1 MERFQK
7 TPLENKLSL
16 ILTYLELRAKKDIED
31 RIERKKLQEYERS
44 DRVCVEI
51 QLKDVLDQG
60 GLIYNVTSLPAYLKA
75 YFCTLPEGKI
85 KVKLID

>member
-31 RIERKKLQEYERS
+31 RIERKKLQEIA
-44 DRVCVEI
+44 D
-51 QLKDVLDQG
+51 K
-60 GLIYNVTSLPAYLKA
+60 
-75 YFCTLPEGKI
+75 
-85 KVKLID
+85 